1 MADNR
6 SNNPQGGAGRRD
18 DRAPRRDDRGE
29 RPERGYGNRPSS
41 ESRGYRRDDERPAQ
55 GRGYPRDD
63 ERPSSESR
71 GYRRDDERPAQGR
84 GYRRE
89 DSRGTSDRR
98 DDRGGYQGGDDR
110 GARGRDDRRRD
121 ERPRRDEEDFVR
133 PGLAAREDEPE
144 TPEGVDEKLLPFSV
158 RAELRG
164 LPKDLGHIVAAH
176 MVAAGELIDEDPA
189 LAYRHAE
196 AARRRAA
203 RLPVVREATAE
214 TAYAAGE
221 FAVALNE
228 YRALRRMTGGAEYLP
243 VMADCERALGRPENA
258 LKLAKEAAGQALD
271 AVQRTEML
279 LVEAGARDDMGNRA
293 EALRL
298 LKNAIGDK
306 TIPKESQARLRYA
319 YADLLESSEQKDAAR
334 QWFVSA
340 AKYDTEELL
349 DTQDRINALDGFVIE
364 SVEDDDEDEDEELP
378 SEGDDA

>member
-1 MADNR
+1 M
-6 SNNPQGGAGRRD
+6 
-18 DRAPRRDDRGE
+18 
-29 RPERGYGNRPSS
+29 
-41 ESRGYRRDDERPAQ
+41 
-55 GRGYPRDD
+55 
-63 ERPSSESR
+63 
-71 GYRRDDERPAQGR
+71 
-84 GYRRE
+84 
-89 DSRGTSDRR
+89 
-98 DDRGGYQGGDDR
+98 
-110 GARGRDDRRRD
+110 
-121 ERPRRDEEDFVR
+121 R

-340 AKYDTEELL
+340 AKYDTKELL

>member
-1 MADNR
+1 
-6 SNNPQGGAGRRD
+6 
-18 DRAPRRDDRGE
+18 
-29 RPERGYGNRPSS
+29 
-41 ESRGYRRDDERPAQ
+41 
-55 GRGYPRDD
+55 
-63 ERPSSESR
+63 
-71 GYRRDDERPAQGR
+71 R

-110 GARGRDDRRRD
+110 GARGRDDRGVRGRDDRRRD